1 MRELT
6 ITDLEAEILAAE
18 SIHPCT
24 AFSRR
29 SPLGRQEEKSTRQ
42 RAMVL
47 KRAPPKTRWIRGR
60 LRRSG
65 RNERGRRDGGKR
77 TSVLSKPYPSLP
89 LFPSFRGG
97 SANDKG
103 DANGLLSAR
112 SLYLF
117 LSLYQMCLSC
127 SLARPLI
134 CSLASF
140 STNRSIH
147 GPEDQDARAR
157 TATSANMNAR

>member
-1 MRELT
+1 MEGRGPP
-6 ITDLEAEILAAE
+6 
-18 SIHPCT
+18 SYQ
-24 AFSRR
+24 
-29 SPLGRQEEKSTRQ
+29 SPI
-42 RAMVL
+42 
-47 KRAPPKTRWIRGR
+47 PPSFR
-60 LRRSG
+60 
-65 RNERGRRDGGKR
+65 
-77 TSVLSKPYPSLP
+77 
-89 LFPSFRGG
+89 PSFRGG

-140 STNRSIH
+140 STNRSK
-147 GPEDQDARAR
+147 DQDAG
-157 TATSANMNAR
+157 TATSANMNA